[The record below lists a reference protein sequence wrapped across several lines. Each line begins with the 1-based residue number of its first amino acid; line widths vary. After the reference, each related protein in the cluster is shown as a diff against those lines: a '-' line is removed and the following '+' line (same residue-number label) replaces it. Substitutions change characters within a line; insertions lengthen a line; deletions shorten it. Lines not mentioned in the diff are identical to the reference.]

1 MRGNIARR
9 LTADWEILWIP
20 SGQLPRATSPGGFF
34 MKTFLL
40 IYAAVIFII
49 AVLLFTYS
57 ELKKD
62 AENLEEPE
70 TYHWIKVFSVLLLIM
85 AIASF
90 IASRMTPA

>member
-1 MRGNIARR
+1 MRN
-9 LTADWEILWIP
+9 L
-20 SGQLPRATSPGGFF
+20 
-34 MKTFLL
+34 LL

-57 ELKKD
+57 EIKKG

-70 TYHWIKVFSVLLLIM
+70 TYHWLKVFSALLLIM

-90 IASRMTPA
+90 IASRMTPG

>member
-1 MRGNIARR
+1 MGK
-9 LTADWEILWIP
+9 L
-20 SGQLPRATSPGGFF
+20 
-34 MKTFLL
+34 LL
-40 IYAAVIFII
+40 IYAAVVFIA

-62 AENLEEPE
+62 TSDEPE
-70 TYHWIKVFSVLLLIM
+70 TFHWMKILSLLLLVM

>member
-1 MRGNIARR
+1 MLYNRCRKYF
-9 LTADWEILWIP
+9 T
-20 SGQLPRATSPGGFF
+20 GGFF
-34 MKTFLL
+34 MSKFLL

-62 AENLEEPE
+62 VENLEEPE
-70 TYHWIKVFSVLLLIM
+70 TYHWMKILSVLLLIM